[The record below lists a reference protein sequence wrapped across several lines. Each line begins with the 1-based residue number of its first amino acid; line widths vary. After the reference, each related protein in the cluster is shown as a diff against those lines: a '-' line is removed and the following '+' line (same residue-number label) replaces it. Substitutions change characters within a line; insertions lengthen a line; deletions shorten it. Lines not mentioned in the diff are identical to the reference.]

1 MTCGAQA
8 VVACI
13 DMGVREKHTTLTLT
27 DTSWAPVMKDMVF
40 PTANVHQMPSD
51 APGTEA

>member
-27 DTSWAPVMKDMVF
+27 DTSWAVMKDMVF
-40 PTANVHQMPSD
+40 PTANAHQL
-51 APGTEA
+51 GTEALET